1 MIIRH
6 MRATFGC
13 LSGQELS
20 LREGL
25 NVICAP
31 NESGKSTWCAFVR
44 AMLYGIDASARPK
57 AGQQPDKLRYA
68 PWSGAPME
76 GEMELLWQGRP
87 VTLRRRTP
95 AKNAPMRDFSATV
108 TGTAEPV
115 PGLTGQD
122 AGQTLTGVTA
132 PVFCR
137 SAFIGQGELSVTDT
151 PELERR
157 IHAIVTSGEEGVSYS
172 EADARLREWKRARFL
187 NRKTGAIPAL
197 DEELAQLQQQLASVS
212 EAAHE
217 RDEAI
222 EAARAADDRVDEAG
236 RALQESARAG
246 AAAAAESR
254 YERRA
259 AVHLAEQAFAASVE
273 DAARSRAALEASPFG
288 SKAPDELDPELEQAQ
303 QQLRQ
308 QRALAAQRRS
318 VWPGIAFLALAAAWV
333 VVGALWSNYFYSGGL
348 GFLFLALWAFRRRRK
363 TRQAADAA
371 KRELKT
377 LRERF
382 GTDDPDELHALA
394 EQHRLLWNDAQ
405 ETAALRA
412 EAEQV
417 LEQAR
422 AVLTNSDRIADP
434 ESDRLREELAEA
446 KAQADERDKDLA
458 RAIGR
463 LSALGDPVEL
473 RSGLAALIEQREK
486 LTAQYDAI
494 DLAVQT
500 LAAADAQL
508 RERFSPALSRRAGQL
523 MERLTGGRY
532 GALAFDRD
540 FSGQARLTGES
551 TAREDFYLSAGA
563 ADLAYLCLR
572 LAVCELALPGDDP
585 CPLVLDDVLVNL
597 DDERA
602 AMAAG
607 LIRELAE
614 TRQILF
620 FTCRARDAALLQG

>member
-6 MRATFGC
+6 LRATFGC

-20 LREGL
+20 LHEGL

-31 NESGKSTWCAFVR
+31 NESGKSTWCAFIR
-44 AMLYGIDASARPK
+44 AMLYGVDSAARPR

-76 GEMELLWQGRP
+76 GEMELLRNGQP
-87 VTLRRRTP
+87 ITLRRRTP
-95 AKNAPMRDFSATV
+95 AKNAPMRDFSAVV

-115 PGLTGQD
+115 PGLTGPD

-132 PVFCR
+132 PVFRR
-137 SAFIGQGELSVTDT
+137 SAFIGQGEISVSDT

-157 IHAIVTSGEEGVSYS
+157 INAIVTAGEEGVSYS
-172 EADARLREWKRARFL
+172 EADAQLRQWKRARFF

-197 DEELAQLQQQLASVS
+197 DEEMNQLQQQLSAVS
-212 EAAHE
+212 DAARE

-222 EAARAADDRVDEAG
+222 EAARAADDRVDELG
-236 RALQESARAG
+236 RALQESADAG

-259 AVHLAEQAFAASVE
+259 AVHLAELAFAASVE

-288 SKAPDELDPELEQAQ
+288 SRTPDELEPELEQAQ
-303 QQLRQ
+303 QQLRA

-318 VWPGIAFLALAAAWV
+318 VWPGLAFLVLAAAWV

-348 GFLFLALWAFRRRRK
+348 GFLFLALWAFRRRGK

-371 KRELKT
+371 KRELKK

-382 GTDDPDELHALA
+382 GTDDPDALHELAA
-394 EQHRLLWNDAQ
+394 QHRALWDDVQ

-412 EAEQV
+412 EAEHV

-446 KAQADERDKDLA
+446 RAQADERDKDLA

-473 RSGLAALIEQREK
+473 RSGLAALIERREA

-494 DLAVQT
+494 DLAAQT

-551 TAREDFYLSAGA
+551 AAREDFYLSAGA

-620 FTCRARDAALLQG
+620 FTCRTRDAALLQG